1 MCVHACVCVCV
12 YIWMHTGFVCQLLGV
27 RNATLMMPGDSGF
40 TSGKDGDESLGP
52 RPSVDPLC
60 IPVCHSWA
68 AHFQVQQKMLFKDN
82 GHPFASWHDCTLSNV
97 LKWFWLWQKAPWLT
111 HSIIYPMKIHA
122 LHKRHILTL
131 SRLTSRFFLPP
142 VSFRHLLRITLSNT
156 SQLLLESYGGTVV
169 SFSWQSVQLCQH
181 IHCASHVPVVCK
193 TPPIPSNDRC
203 HQSRK

>member
-1 MCVHACVCVCV
+1 MSLWDQGHLWTFSASLCVTAELPIFRCNRRCSSKTKA
-12 YIWMHTGFVCQLLGV
+12 IPLL
-27 RNATLMMPGDSGF
+27 PG
-40 TSGKDGDESLGP
+40 TTVL
-52 RPSVDPLC
+52 
-60 IPVCHSWA
+60 
-68 AHFQVQQKMLFKDN
+68 
-82 GHPFASWHDCTLSNV
+82 LSNV

>member
-1 MCVHACVCVCV
+1 ME
-12 YIWMHTGFVCQLLGV
+12 GFAVSWT
-27 RNATLMMPGDSGF
+27 RNATRISTEPLFMTLKKALALSQ
-40 TSGKDGDESLGP
+40 
-52 RPSVDPLC
+52 PSQDTLQITHFLVNNDRKGTHLAQKWNSS
-60 IPVCHSWA
+60 CHSILLA
-68 AHFQVQQKMLFKDN
+68 LQLEQ
-82 GHPFASWHDCTLSNV
+82 T
-97 LKWFWLWQKAPWLT
+97 WLLRRYLQTRGSEESVARLVQKAPWLT

-181 IHCASHVPVVCK
+181 IHCAYHVPVVCK